1 MATSHGRLLTPRE
14 VAEIWFRTARPS
26 AEQLRKVYDRMES
39 GALPVVDPQ
48 APRPRWRTDEPTL
61 ARFLAR
67 RVTARPRGE
76 TGDMAAAA
84 PAPGLARDVE
94 LRRTYRHLW
103 QDYFLAVMLRRRVPD
118 ASRRF
123 RRAVI
128 AGQVLIL
135 TTIAAGVGAAV
146 VGAGRGRPTAEQR
159 AVGALIATSHGWH
172 QVDRWHPAETD
183 SQGRRLLRVEYR
195 YRDGD
200 SHRVVRSDRTFVVTA
215 DRAEE
220 YLPAG
225 GE

>member
-1 MATSHGRLLTPRE
+1 MATSHDRLLTPRQ
-14 VAEIWFRTARPS
+14 VAEIWFRTPRPS
-26 AEQLRKVYDRMES
+26 AEQVRKVYDRMES

-48 APRPRWRTDEPTL
+48 APRARWKTSEPTL

-67 RVTARPRGE
+67 RATARPRSE
-76 TGDMAAAA
+76 TGDTAA
-84 PAPGLARDVE
+84 PPPPGLARDAE

-135 TTIAAGVGAAV
+135 ATIAAGVSAAV
-146 VGAGRGRPTAEQR
+146 VGAGQGRPTSEQR
-159 AVGALIATSHGWH
+159 AVAAWIATSHGWH
-172 QVDRWHPAETD
+172 QIDRWHAAAKDP
-183 SQGRRLLRVEYR
+183 QGRRLLRVEYR